1 MIQTSLHQQ
10 QQQSGAALIVG
21 LVLLLVLTIL
31 AVSTMSTSSLEITM
45 AGNNQFAENAFQL
58 AEAGNASVNR
68 RIATGNIIPVTDQG
82 MNPVDDAVA
91 VAALDG
97 TYGTRFAW
105 AGRTG
110 LVEEFSTDFCQYVW
124 VTTSTGTSSRQSR
137 AVHQQGFWIIGAPAG
152 CAGE

>member
-1 MIQTSLHQQ
+1 MEQATLHRQHQ
-10 QQQSGAALIVG
+10 NGAALIVG

-58 AEAGNASVNR
+58 AETGNSSVAR
-68 RIATGNIIPVTDQG
+68 RIDTGVIVPITDQDID
-82 MNPVDDAVA
+82 PVDAGVG
-91 VAALDG
+91 VGALDG
-97 TYGTRFAW
+97 QYATRINW

-110 LVEEFSTDFCQYVW
+110 LIEEFSTDFCQYVW
-124 VTTSTGTSSRQSR
+124 VTTSTGTSSRQAR
-137 AVHQQGFWIIGAPAG
+137 AVHQRGFWIVGAPAG